1 MQLNF
6 TKLII
11 VNSAQYIISEEQLEF
26 HFFRIDILLD
36 HTIQAL
42 IPDQAHGIVNRPQ

>member
-11 VNSAQYIISEEQLEF
+11 VNSAQYIISEEQLDTI
-26 HFFRIDILLD
+26 FFEL
-36 HTIQAL
+36 TYY
-42 IPDQAHGIVNRPQ
+42 